1 MAPLPDAASYQ
12 VVFDLRRQ
20 WPADWWIPVLPL
32 IGVYVLIRSAAA
44 GKARESRAYP
54 FIRILFIGSAVFLSL
69 CFAAGTTYVYT
80 RLRAALDGGN
90 ARWVEGT
97 VTEFVPQDAWTKR
110 PEHFVVVTPTVR
122 YEYSYT
128 ANIGRGGFNGS
139 SFHPGPLKDGTRVRI
154 ADVDGVIV
162 VLEIAR

>member
-1 MAPLPDAASYQ
+1 MAPLPDPSYQ

-20 WPADWWIPVLPL
+20 WPADWWLPVLPP
-32 IGVYVLIRSAAA
+32 IGVYVLLRSAAA
-44 GKARESRAYP
+44 RKARESRAYP
-54 FIRILFIGSAVFLSL
+54 VMKFLFIGFAVFLPL

-97 VTEFVPQDAWTKR
+97 VTGFVPQVWATKL
-110 PEHFVVVTPTVR
+110 PEQFVVVTPTGR
-122 YEYSYT
+122 YEYSYS
-128 ANIGRGGFNGS
+128 ANIGRGGYNGS
-139 SFHPGPLKDGTRVRI
+139 SFHRGPLRDGQRVRI